1 MTDVL
6 KEGLLTL
13 SLLKDDQL
21 TPIKERID
29 IGTTTDSAPIVLIL
43 KNVSQVLVK
52 NISYIWPAEFEILN
66 ERPLPLKLIPTEDAR
81 INVKVDTH
89 KSTSGSPLEIHGDYL
104 VVSVK

>member
-21 TPIKERID
+21 VPVKERID
-29 IGTTTDSAPIVLIL
+29 IGTTLDSAPIVLIL
-43 KNVSQVLVK
+43 KNVSKILVK
-52 NISYIWPAEFEILN
+52 NISYIWPSEFKILN
-66 ERPLPLKLIPTEDAR
+66 ERPLPLKLIPSEDVS

-104 VVSVK
+104 AITVK